1 MTGAS
6 DAVPEPA
13 SQDLTAGGAASPGS
27 TARPDPR
34 PRSTSRRPPDR
45 ALEREL
51 LATHRLV
58 GGMDEVGRGSLAGPV
73 SVGLAVV
80 SRATPDAFPAGLADS
95 KLLSPRRREALVGP
109 CRSWLADHAVA
120 HASNEEIDAIGI
132 VGALRL
138 AGRRALAQVGA
149 RGNLPGVV
157 VLDGVSDWLSEPAAD
172 LLTALEPPAGAG
184 WAGRAGPSG
193 NGTGAD
199 RTDRSDPG
207 VPDAVRAWRAGAS
220 PPVVMRVK
228 ADATCAVVAAASVL
242 AKVERDALMRALPD
256 PGYDWVHN
264 KGYASPAHVEGL
276 RRLGPSRRHRRT
288 WHLPGLD

>member
-184 WAGRAGPSG
+184 WAGRAD
-193 NGTGAD
+193 A
-199 RTDRSDPG
+199 G
-207 VPDAVRAWRAGAS
+207 VPDGVRAVRAGAS

-242 AKVERDALMRALPD
+242 AKVERDALMRALSD
-256 PGYDWVHN
+256 PGYDWGRN

>member
-184 WAGRAGPSG
+184 WAGRAD
-193 NGTGAD
+193 A
-199 RTDRSDPG
+199 G
-207 VPDAVRAWRAGAS
+207 VPDGVRAVRAGAS

>member
-184 WAGRAGPSG
+184 WAGRAD
-193 NGTGAD
+193 A
-199 RTDRSDPG
+199 G
-207 VPDAVRAWRAGAS
+207 VPDGVRAVRAGAS

-256 PGYDWVHN
+256 PGYDWGRN